1 MINMEKC
8 FRCNHSPLTDTTPD
22 DVDGIKFYKCRQCKS
37 EYAKR
42 PERQLCDRWGM
53 PLTAAL
59 YGLIC
64 HDNTDDQFEYIF
76 NQMVRKGYGFVITLI
91 GHIEFEIKRPKQNVS
106 DMLNFQYLDEVAL
119 REFLIKLSK
128 ELQKWREANK

>member
-1 MINMEKC
+1 
-8 FRCNHSPLTDTTPD
+8 
-22 DVDGIKFYKCRQCKS
+22 
-37 EYAKR
+37 
-42 PERQLCDRWGM
+42 M

-76 NQMVRKGYGFVITLI
+76 DQMVRKGYGFVSTLI
-91 GHIEFEIKRPKQNVS
+91 VHIEFEIKRPKQNVS
-106 DMLNFQYLDEVAL
+106 DMLNFQHLDEVAL
-119 REFLIKLSK
+119 REFLIKLSE